1 MQFLIGKRTYITSA
15 IMAGLAFAQM
25 AGFVSAEQATA
36 IATALAALGLSTVR
50 AAISN
55 AKPVDPS

>member
-15 IMAGLAFAQM
+15 LMAGLAFAQM
-25 AGFVSAEQATA
+25 SGFISTEQATA

-55 AKPVDPS
+55 SKPVDPS